1 MNAATD
7 DLIETAGGNA
17 PPPNYGTLI
26 RAVMK
31 ANGISVS
38 KLRQDNVIR
47 KCTWRQFDMR
57 LTEGQITTAELNS
70 IFAYLDI
77 DPVRATLALFILHN
91 ADAYFDPSCETASQ
105 LASETVVV
113 LSEQLAACGGDFE
126 PIKKGLCRSL
136 AQRTSGMIVE
146 HHKRIEQVRTSAIA

>member
-1 MNAATD
+1 MGAATEA
-7 DLIETAGGNA
+7 LIESAGVND
-17 PPPNYGTLI
+17 PQLDYGTLI

-31 ANGISVS
+31 ARGISAK
-38 KLRQDNVIR
+38 KLYQENVIR
-47 KCTWRQFDMR
+47 RCTFREFDRR
-57 LTEGQITTAELNS
+57 LVEGQITTAELNC
-70 IFAYLDI
+70 IFAYLNI
-77 DPVRATLALFILHN
+77 DPVRATLALFILHSP
-91 ADAYFDPSCETASQ
+91 DAYFDPSCETASQ

-146 HHKRIEQVRTSAIA
+146 HHRRVEEVRTSAIG